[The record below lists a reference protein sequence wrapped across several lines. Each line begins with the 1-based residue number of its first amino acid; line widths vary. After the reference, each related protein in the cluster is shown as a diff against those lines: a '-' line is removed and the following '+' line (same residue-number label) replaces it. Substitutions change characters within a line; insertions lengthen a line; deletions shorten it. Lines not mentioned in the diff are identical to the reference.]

1 MQELLTMSMKELDRL
16 RVIQMVLVGKLTWH
30 EAAEQLTLSER
41 QIGNVVARVRRDGA
55 RGLVHRLRGRPS
67 NRRLPPGRLRRAV
80 ALVKR
85 KYPDFGPTF
94 ATEKLREQHGLALS
108 VPTLRRAL
116 IQAGLWRPRR
126 QKARHRAWRPRR
138 SCVGLLIQVDGSEHD
153 WFEGRG
159 PRCALL
165 LYIDDATSRLLYGE
179 FVTAEDTLTLMR
191 TTTVYLTRYG
201 RPLSFYVDQDSIY
214 KINREASL
222 EEQLRDVQ
230 PLTQFTRAMTELGI
244 EVLTASSPQ
253 AKGRVERSFKTH
265 QDRLVKE
272 LRLRGIATRAAAN
285 AFLWAH
291 YLPAHNARYAQEPA
305 NSTDAHRP
313 LLRTHDLARIL
324 CVRIERTLRADWT
337 LRCRNQWFQ
346 LLPKQPVVLRPKD
359 KLMVEFRLDGSTQ
372 LRAKGHRLAYTPLA
386 QAPARRGGDGQKR
399 GLGDAAAQSDAH
411 TWPRNDDRR
420 QGQGTGTPDKRPS
433 GPSGAAPRL
442 TPPTRSRHRKPP
454 KPAPHHPWQ
463 KRLLVRAAT
472 TNPTSSPPT

>member
-16 RVIQMVLVGKLTWH
+16 RVIQMVLAGKLTWH
-30 EAAEQLTLSER
+30 EAAEQLKLSER
-41 QIGNVVARVRRDGA
+41 QIGNVVARVRSDGA

-94 ATEKLREQHGLALS
+94 ATEKLRERHGLALS

-138 SCVGLLIQVDGSEHD
+138 ACVGMLIQVDGSEHD

-159 PRCALL
+159 PRCVLL

-191 TTTVYLTRYG
+191 TTTVYLKRYG

>member
-1 MQELLTMSMKELDRL
+1 MQELLTMRMKELDRL
-16 RVIQMVLVGKLTWH
+16 RVMHLVLAGKLTWT
-30 EAAEQLTLSER
+30 EAAEQLMLSER
-41 QIGNVVARVRRDGA
+41 QIGAIVARVRRDGA
-55 RGLVHRLRGRPS
+55 RGVVNRLRGRTS
-67 NRRLPPGRLRRAV
+67 NRRLSPGLIQRAV
-80 ALVKR
+80 ALVKTT
-85 KYPDFGPTF
+85 YPDFGPTF
-94 ATEKLREQHGLALS
+94 ATEKLWERHGLALS

-126 QKARHRAWRPRR
+126 RKARHRAWRPRR

-159 PRCALL
+159 PRCVLL

-179 FVTAEDTLTLMR
+179 FVAAEDTLTLMR
-191 TTTVYLTRYG
+191 TTTVYLKRYG

-214 KINREASL
+214 KVNREASL

-244 EVLTASSPQ
+244 EVLTAYSPQ

-272 LRLRGIATRAAAN
+272 LRLRGIATRPAAN
-285 AFLWAH
+285 AYLWAH

-305 NSTDAHRP
+305 NPTDAHRP

-359 KLMVEFRLDGSTQ
+359 TLVVEFRLDGAPQ
-372 LRAKGHRLAYTPLA
+372 LRARGHRLAYTLLA
-386 QAPARRGGDGQKR
+386 QAPARRGGDGHTR
-399 GLGDAAAQSDAH
+399 GLGDAAAKSDAH
-411 TWPRNDDRR
+411 NWPRNDDRPP
-420 QGQGTGTPDKRPS
+420 GHGMGTPEKRPNS
-433 GPSGAAPRL
+433 PSGAAPRL
-442 TPPTRSRHRKPP
+442 TRQRRSRPRTRP
-454 KPAPHHPWQ
+454 KPAPNHPWQ
-463 KRLLVRAAT
+463 KRFLVRTAT
-472 TNPTSSPPT
+472 KNARASPPT

>member
-1 MQELLTMSMKELDRL
+1 M
-16 RVIQMVLVGKLTWH
+16 GN
-30 EAAEQLTLSER
+30 LS
-41 QIGNVVARVRRDGA
+41 
-55 RGLVHRLRGRPS
+55 RP
-67 NRRLPPGRLRRAV
+67 
-80 ALVKR
+80 
-85 KYPDFGPTF
+85 
-94 ATEKLREQHGLALS
+94 
-108 VPTLRRAL
+108 
-116 IQAGLWRPRR
+116 
-126 QKARHRAWRPRR
+126 
-138 SCVGLLIQVDGSEHD
+138 
-153 WFEGRG
+153 
-159 PRCALL
+159 
-165 LYIDDATSRLLYGE
+165 
-179 FVTAEDTLTLMR
+179 EDTLTLMR
-191 TTTVYLTRYG
+191 TTRVYLTRYG

>member
-1 MQELLTMSMKELDRL
+1 MTELLTMSMKDLDRL
-16 RVIQMVLVGKLTWH
+16 RVIQMVLARRLTWKD
-30 EAAEQLTLSER
+30 AAEQVRLSER
-41 QIGNVVARVRRDGA
+41 PIGNLVTRVRRDGA

-67 NRRLPPGRLRRAV
+67 NRRLPPRLLERAL
-80 ALVKR
+80 ALVTT

-94 ATEKLREQHGLALS
+94 ATEKLRERHGLALS
-108 VPTLRRAL
+108 VSTLRRGM

-126 QKARHRAWRPRR
+126 ERARHRAWRARRPRL
-138 SCVGLLIQVDGSEHD
+138 GMLIQVDGSEHD

-159 PRCALL
+159 PRCVLL
-165 LYIDDATSRLLYGE
+165 LYVDDATSRLLYGE

-191 TTTVYLTRYG
+191 TTTAYLKRYG

-244 EVLTASSPQ
+244 EVLTAHSPQ

-272 LRLRGIATRAAAN
+272 LRLRGIRTLSAAN
-285 AFLWAH
+285 AFLGAH
-291 YLPAHNARYAQEPA
+291 YLAAHNARYAQAPA
-305 NSTDAHRP
+305 QSPDAHRP

-346 LLPKQPVVLRPKD
+346 VLSRQPVGLRPKD
-359 KLMVEFRLDGSTQ
+359 TIVVELRPDGSTQ
-372 LRAKGHRLAYTPLA
+372 LRAKGHRLGDTRLG
-386 QAPARRGGDGQKR
+386 QAPGA
-399 GLGDAAAQSDAH
+399 
-411 TWPRNDDRR
+411 
-420 QGQGTGTPDKRPS
+420 
-433 GPSGAAPRL
+433 AAPRP
-442 TPPTRSRHRKPP
+442 TPRVRPRSAKPP
-454 KPAPHHPWQ
+454 KPAPNHPWQ
-463 KRLLVRAAT
+463 KRFLVRADTKHARA
-472 TNPTSSPPT
+472 SPPT